1 MTGVVAVT
9 EPYAV
14 QLSLADGESFGK
26 YGKRD
31 ITDSGATFAGRRRR
45 REHWFW

>member
-9 EPYAV
+9 EPCAV
-14 QLSLADGESFGK
+14 ELSPADNESFGK

-31 ITDSGATFAGRRRR
+31 ITDSGATFAG
-45 REHWFW
+45 

>member
-14 QLSLADGESFGK
+14 QLSLADDERFGK
-26 YGKRD
+26 YGMGY
-31 ITDSGATFAGRRRR
+31 IPDSGATFAGRRRK
-45 REHWFW
+45 REHRFW

>member
-14 QLSLADGESFGK
+14 ELSPADNESFGK
-26 YGKRD
+26 YGKHA
-31 ITDSGATFAGRRRR
+31 ITDSGATFAGRRRKP
-45 REHWFW
+45 EHRF